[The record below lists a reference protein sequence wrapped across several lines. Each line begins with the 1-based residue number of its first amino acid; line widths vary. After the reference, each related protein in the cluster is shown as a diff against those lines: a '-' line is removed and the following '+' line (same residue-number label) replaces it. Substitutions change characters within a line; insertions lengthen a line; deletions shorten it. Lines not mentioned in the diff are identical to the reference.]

1 MTEKA
6 SSMREAADSGIKRW
20 SAKRKA
26 QVVLD
31 ILKGKTTAAEV
42 ARRHD
47 LTVSEA
53 EGWIEEG
60 LAGMENAL
68 RARPRDLREVYERK
82 LAEAHQALGEA
93 QLQIKALKNCSGCTA
108 RPGNRAVDLR

>member
-6 SSMREAADSGIKRW
+6 VKASSPAEAADSDIKGW

-26 QVVLD
+26 QVVID

-47 LTVSEA
+47 LTVSEV

-68 RARPRDLREVYERK
+68 RAHPRDLREEYERK
-82 LAEAHQALGEA
+82 FADAHQALGEA
-93 QLQIKALKNCSGCTA
+93 QLQIKAFKKLALHQSVWV
-108 RPGNRAVDLR
+108 AVVT